1 MKNVLKHIALA
12 CSVAGIG
19 SMTLGLP
26 SMLQVPALS
35 SVAYAE
41 EAESERP
48 DYEVYV
54 EQLKDTAREH
64 GISEDAITR
73 AFADIRFYERAVSAD
88 RNQPERVLT
97 LDTYLPRA
105 VPDWKVQQGIEKYQ
119 EHRELLE
126 RVGAEYGVQ
135 PRFIVALWGIE
146 TNYGGYTGNFR
157 VVSALATLAWEGR
170 REEFFTRQLMQ
181 ALEIIDAGH
190 IEPEQMRGS
199 WAGAMGQTQFM
210 PSSFLSYAIDFDGD
224 DKIDI
229 WNSYPDVFASA
240 ANYLNSVGWKDDVTW
255 GRQVQIPAGF
265 DQELAG
271 LSTKKPLAEWQSLGV
286 RRYDGSDL
294 PTRDDIEASLIIPDD
309 EDGRIYLAYSNWD
322 SLMRWN
328 RSSYFV
334 VAVGHLADRI
344 QLGR

>member
-1 MKNVLKHIALA
+1 MLRIIKTCLAAAALSFTVSAYALA
-12 CSVAGIG
+12 
-19 SMTLGLP
+19 
-26 SMLQVPALS
+26 
-35 SVAYAE
+35 E
-41 EAESERP
+41 DKP
-48 DYEVYV
+48 DYETYV
-54 EQLKDTAREH
+54 EQLKQEALEH
-64 GISEDAITR
+64 GISQDGVDR
-73 AFADIRFYERAVSAD
+73 AFTDMTFYERAVSAD

-105 VPDWKVQQGIEKYQ
+105 VPDWKVQQGIEKYN

-126 RVGAEYGVQ
+126 AVGEEFGVQ

-146 TNYGGYTGNFR
+146 TNYGGYTGNYR
-157 VVSALATLAWEGR
+157 VISALATMAYEGR
-170 REEFFTRQLMQ
+170 REEFFKRQLMQ
-181 ALEIIDAGH
+181 ALEIVDAGH

-224 DKIDI
+224 GKIDI

-240 ANYLNSVGWKDDVTW
+240 ANYLSNVGWKDDVTW
-255 GRQVQIPAGF
+255 GRQVRIPDNF
-265 DQELAG
+265 DTELTG
-271 LSTKKPLAEWQSLGV
+271 LDTKKPLAEWQELGI

-294 PTRDDIEASLIIPDD
+294 PTRDDITASLIIPDD
-309 EDGRIYLAYSNWD
+309 EQGRIYLAYSNWD
-322 SLMRWN
+322 ALMRWN

>member
-1 MKNVLKHIALA
+1 MMRRWNQLLMMVGLTF
-12 CSVAGIG
+12 
-19 SMTLGLP
+19 MTTLV
-26 SMLQVPALS
+26 MAD
-35 SVAYAE
+35 
-41 EAESERP
+41 ERP
-48 DYEVYV
+48 DYETYV
-54 EQLKDTAREH
+54 ETLKEDARTH
-64 GISEDAITR
+64 GIDDATIER
-73 AFADIRFYERAVSAD
+73 AFTDIRFYERAVSAD

-105 VPDWKVQQGIEKYQ
+105 VPDWKVRQGIEKYN

-126 RVGAEYGVQ
+126 QVGKEYGVQ

-146 TNYGGYTGNFR
+146 TNYGGYTGNFQ
-157 VVSALATLAWEGR
+157 VISALSTLAWEGR
-170 REEFFTRQLMQ
+170 REDFFKRQLMQ
-181 ALEIIDAGH
+181 ALEIIQQGH

-210 PSSFLSYAIDFDGD
+210 PSSFQSYAIDYDGD
-224 DKIDI
+224 GKIDI
-229 WNSYPDVFASA
+229 WNSYADVFASA
-240 ANYLNSVGWKDDVTW
+240 ANYLSQVGWSDDVTW
-255 GRQVQIPAGF
+255 GRQVRIPADF
-265 DQELAG
+265 DSELAG
-271 LSTKKPLAEWQSLGV
+271 LATKKSLAEWQALGV

-309 EDGRIYLAYSNWD
+309 EQGRIYLAYSNWD

-328 RSSYFV
+328 RSNYFV

>member
-1 MKNVLKHIALA
+1 MKNMFKNVALA
-12 CSVAGIG
+12 CSVAGIA
-19 SMTLGLP
+19 SLTLGVP
-26 SMLQVPALS
+26 SMLQIPVLS

-41 EAESERP
+41 AEPERP
-48 DYEVYV
+48 EYEVYV

-105 VPDWKVQQGIEKYQ
+105 VPDWKVQQGIEKYE

-240 ANYLNSVGWKDDVTW
+240 ANYLSNVGWQDDVTW

-265 DQELAG
+265 DQALAG
-271 LSTKKPLAEWQSLGV
+271 LSTKKPLAEWQALGV

-328 RSSYFV
+328 RSHYFV

>member
-1 MKNVLKHIALA
+1 MLRILKTCLAAVALSVSVYALA
-12 CSVAGIG
+12 DDK
-19 SMTLGLP
+19 
-26 SMLQVPALS
+26 
-35 SVAYAE
+35 
-41 EAESERP
+41 P
-48 DYEVYV
+48 DYETYV
-54 EQLKDTAREH
+54 EQLKQEALEH
-64 GISEDAITR
+64 GISQDAVER
-73 AFADIRFYERAVSAD
+73 AFTDMTFYERAVSAD

-105 VPDWKVQQGIEKYQ
+105 VPDWKVQQGIEKYN

-126 RVGAEYGVQ
+126 AVGEQFGVQ

-157 VVSALATLAWEGR
+157 VIPALATMAYEGR
-170 REEFFTRQLMQ
+170 RETFFKGQLMQ

-224 DKIDI
+224 GKIDI

-240 ANYLNSVGWKDDVTW
+240 ANYLSNVGWKDDVTW
-255 GRQVQIPAGF
+255 GRQVRIPDDF
-265 DQELAG
+265 DSELSG
-271 LSTKKPLAEWQSLGV
+271 LSTKKPLAEWQALGV

-294 PTRDDIEASLIIPDD
+294 PTRDDITASLIIPDD
-309 EDGRIYLAYSNWD
+309 EQGRIYLAYSNWD
-322 SLMRWN
+322 ALMRWN

>member
-1 MKNVLKHIALA
+1 MMRRWNQLLMMVGLTF
-12 CSVAGIG
+12 
-19 SMTLGLP
+19 MTTLV
-26 SMLQVPALS
+26 MAD
-35 SVAYAE
+35 
-41 EAESERP
+41 ERP
-48 DYEVYV
+48 DYETYV
-54 EQLKDTAREH
+54 ETLKEDARTH
-64 GISEDAITR
+64 GIDDATIER
-73 AFADIRFYERAVSAD
+73 AFTDIRFYERAVSAD

-105 VPDWKVQQGIEKYQ
+105 VPDWKVREGIEKYN

-126 RVGAEYGVQ
+126 QVGKEYGVQ

-146 TNYGGYTGNFR
+146 TNYGGYTGNFQ
-157 VVSALATLAWEGR
+157 VISALSTLAWEGR
-170 REEFFTRQLMQ
+170 REDFFKRQLMQ
-181 ALEIIDAGH
+181 ALEIIQQGH

-210 PSSFLSYAIDFDGD
+210 PSSFQSYAIDYDGD
-224 DKIDI
+224 GKIDI
-229 WNSYPDVFASA
+229 WNSYADVFASA
-240 ANYLNSVGWKDDVTW
+240 ANYLSQVGWSDDVTW
-255 GRQVQIPAGF
+255 GRQVRIPADF
-265 DQELAG
+265 DSELAG
-271 LSTKKPLAEWQSLGV
+271 LATKKSLAEWQALGV

-309 EDGRIYLAYSNWD
+309 EQGRIYLAYSNWD

-328 RSSYFV
+328 RSNYFV